1 MDNLLDFPKF
11 ANHTSNMPKSTET
24 PRDLRKKLTRSTA
37 SRDSQKEKLRIAQY
51 EIKKIKNCLSA
62 MTISRD
68 KWRLE
73 SKADKIRIKNLENE
87 LSDTVQNRDEL
98 LAKLEYNSLTLKK
111 KSN

>member
-1 MDNLLDFPKF
+1 M
-11 ANHTSNMPKSTET
+11 TKSTET
-24 PRDLRKKLTRSTA
+24 PRDLRKKLSRSTA

-73 SKADKIRIKNLENE
+73 CKEDKILINNLEKE
-87 LSDTVQNRDEL
+87 LSGTVQNRNEL
-98 LAKLEYNSLTLKK
+98 LAKLEYNSLALKK
-111 KSN
+111 KAN